1 MANVFRMKLSEFY
14 IKTKQGPLEENVYD
28 EQTKE
33 YKIEQLHINRV
44 PQEEM
49 EKEFPRYLIG
59 YNKDYLG
66 LFLDLLNHGQEE
78 CKREVLSLLELL
90 PINMEVKLYL
100 RD

>member
-1 MANVFRMKLSEFY
+1 
-14 IKTKQGPLEENVYD
+14 
-28 EQTKE
+28 
-33 YKIEQLHINRV
+33 
-44 PQEEM
+44 M

-59 YNKDYLG
+59 YNNDYLG

-100 RD
+100 RDQIYSKMP